1 MKRIILHG
9 LHVVLVSI
17 VVMAASPMPGAQ
29 ADTLPQTIQK
39 VKRSVVAVG
48 TYQPTRQPRGD
59 FRATGYV
66 VGDGLHAI
74 TNYHVV
80 KPVLDL
86 DHKEVLGIF
95 TGEGETIQFRPAQV
109 EVSDPAHDV
118 VLLKFSGA
126 PLPVLKLGDSNA
138 VQEGWEMYFTGYP
151 IGSVLGLHPA
161 SIRAAI
167 SSITPIVRPVPNARY
182 LDVKTLRREADPFNI
197 FQLDGISYP
206 GNSGSPLYD
215 PQTGLVYGTLN
226 STFIKSTKEN
236 VLKDPSAISYAIPSR
251 YVKALMQQVG
261 LEPR

>member
-17 VVMAASPMPGAQ
+17 VVVALSPMLGAL

-48 TYQPTRQPRGD
+48 TYEPTRQPRGD

-80 KPVLDL
+80 KPVLDIE
-86 DHKEVLGIF
+86 HKEVLGIF

-109 EVSDPAHDV
+109 ELSDPAHDV
-118 VLLKFSGA
+118 VLLKFSGT

-138 VQEGWEMYFTGYP
+138 VQEGWEMYFTGFP

-182 LDVKTLRREADPFNI
+182 LDVNTLRREADPFNI

-251 YVKALMQQVG
+251 YVKALMQQAG
-261 LEPR
+261 LNP

>member
-1 MKRIILHG
+1 MKPVISHALHG
-9 LHVVLVSI
+9 VLIGI
-17 VVMAASPMPGAQ
+17 VLMVLSPMPGAQ

-48 TYQPTRQPRGD
+48 TYEPTRQPRGD

-80 KPVLDL
+80 KPVLDIE
-86 DHKEVLGIF
+86 HKEVLGIF

-109 EVSDPAHDV
+109 ELSDPAHDV

-126 PLPVLKLGDSNA
+126 PLPVLRLGDSNA
-138 VQEGWEMYFTGYP
+138 VQEGWELYFTGFP

-215 PQTGLVYGTLN
+215 PQTGLVYGTIN

-251 YVKALMQQVG
+251 YVKALMQQAG
-261 LEPR
+261 LEP

>member
-17 VVMAASPMPGAQ
+17 VIVASAPMPSAQ

-66 VGDGLHAI
+66 VGDGLHAV
-74 TNYHVV
+74 TNFHVV
-80 KPVLDL
+80 KQVLDL
-86 DHKEVLGIF
+86 EHKEMLGIF

-138 VQEGWEMYFTGYP
+138 VQEGWEMYFTGFP

-182 LDVKTLRREADPFNI
+182 LDVKTLRREADPYNI

-215 PQTGLVYGTLN
+215 PHTGLVYGTLN

-251 YVKALMQQVG
+251 YVRALMQQVG
-261 LEPR
+261 LNP